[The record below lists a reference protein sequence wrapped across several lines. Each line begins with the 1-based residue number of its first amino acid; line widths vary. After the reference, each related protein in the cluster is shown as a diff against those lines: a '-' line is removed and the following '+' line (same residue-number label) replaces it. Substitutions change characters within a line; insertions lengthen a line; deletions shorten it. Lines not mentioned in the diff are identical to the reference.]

1 MGMRA
6 PGTASCFTRS
16 TGMLKLWITSFE
28 LIWTMTS
35 LFTGKWSW
43 LMVTMSSL
51 PSGSS
56 ASNPTGLSEDM
67 LASVVLPNF
76 PSLPA

>member
-16 TGMLKLWITSFE
+16 TGMLKLWITSLE

-35 LFTGKWSW
+35 LFTGMCNW
-43 LMVTMSSL
+43 LTVTRSSL

-56 ASNPTGLSEDM
+56 GSMPTGLSADM
-67 LASVVLPNF
+67 LASLVLPNF